1 MKHVRRK
8 YSKPIDSELS
18 KADLAN
24 RDLVEDQFSR
34 DLDFWE
40 LRLQQQWY
48 NLWNRYTMEESDE
61 LWVPLRKFY
70 IFRIL
75 PFNPI
80 IRLSYAFN
88 LFRIASVTPLL
99 SPLPH
104 KSQFQSYFGF
114 NFASLMRAWKSYIS
128 LIVICAKLWN
138 SISIHTRSCVCLNRP
153 ASRSTG

>member
-1 MKHVRRK
+1 MRSPLIVNCQKQTWRTATWWKTSSRAILTSGSCGFSNNGTTCGTATQWRRARN
-8 YSKPIDSELS
+8 SE
-18 KADLAN
+18 
-24 RDLVEDQFSR
+24 
-34 DLDFWE
+34 
-40 LRLQQQWY
+40 
-48 NLWNRYTMEESDE
+48 
-61 LWVPLRKFY
+61 VPLRKFY

-80 IRLSYAFN
+80 IRLSCAFN

-104 KSQFQSYFGF
+104 KSQFKSYFGF

-153 ASRSTG
+153 ASRPTG

>member
-1 MKHVRRK
+1 MRSPLIVNCQKQTWRTATWWKTSSRAIWTSGSCGFSNNGTICGTATQWRRATN
-8 YSKPIDSELS
+8 SEF
-18 KADLAN
+18 
-24 RDLVEDQFSR
+24 R
-34 DLDFWE
+34 W
-40 LRLQQQWY
+40 
-48 NLWNRYTMEESDE
+48 
-61 LWVPLRKFY
+61 KFY

-80 IRLSYAFN
+80 IWLWYAFN

-104 KSQFQSYFGF
+104 KSHFISLNYFKSSF
-114 NFASLMRAWKSYIS
+114 KFCVMRAWKSYIS

-138 SISIHTRSCVCLNRP
+138 SISIYTRSCVCLNRP